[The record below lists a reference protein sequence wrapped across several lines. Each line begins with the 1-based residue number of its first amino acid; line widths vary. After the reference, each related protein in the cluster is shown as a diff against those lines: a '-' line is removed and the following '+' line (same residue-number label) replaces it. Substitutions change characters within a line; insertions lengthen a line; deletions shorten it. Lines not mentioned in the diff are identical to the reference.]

1 VVAHHSGEQLAMD
14 SAHELILDSPRGE
27 LPGPRATAS
36 YHAGMPE
43 TTLLLGSSNP
53 GKLREMLELLAG
65 MPYRVVA
72 PAELGLRGAPEETG
86 TTFMEN
92 AVLKARHY
100 AHESGLLTVAD
111 DSGLSVDALGG
122 GPGLYS
128 SRFGGEGASDD
139 DRNRTLL
146 ERLHRLPPER
156 RGARFTSAVAAVR
169 DGRVLFQAEEIV
181 EGRIAE
187 EPRGA
192 SGFGYDP
199 IFFYPPF
206 GKTFGEVSGREK
218 DRVSH
223 RGKSFARLREFLRRL
238 RDAPS

>member
-1 VVAHHSGEQLAMD
+1 MPQA
-14 SAHELILDSPRGE
+14 ELLI
-27 LPGPRATAS
+27 AS
-36 YHAGMPE
+36 Q
-43 TTLLLGSSNP
+43 NP
-53 GKLREMLELLAG
+53 GKLNEMKLLLEGL
-65 MPYRVVA
+65 PFRVLS
-72 PAELGLRGAPEETG
+72 PRDLGILTAPEETG
-86 TTFMEN
+86 STFLEN
-92 AVLKARHY
+92 ATLKALDY
-100 AHESGLLTVAD
+100 ARRSGRLTVAD
-111 DSGLSVDALGG
+111 DSGLSVDALDG

-146 ERLHRLPPER
+146 ERLHGLPPER

-206 GKTFGEVSGREK
+206 GKSFGEVSGSEK

-223 RGKSFARLREFLRRL
+223 RGKSFARLREFLRSLGR
-238 RDAPS
+238 APS